1 MLIPQS
7 IIIKL
12 LHYDKRNHD
21 MLKQILYIFIIALA
35 VTSCKSSKMASNTSR
50 VDMSAKNV
58 IKNHYNNAF
67 NKETINAKLKIKYI
81 GKTNFPGV
89 TASLRIKKDETIWIS
104 LNKFGFPVG
113 KALIT
118 PTKVSYY
125 EKINRTYFDGDFTLL
140 SNWLGTELDFEKVQN
155 LLLGQALLNL
165 KDEKFSIN
173 FYQNK
178 YQLTPK
184 KSYDLFSILFLINPD
199 NFKIDSQIIHQK
211 DDNKSLTI
219 NYRDYTKVDNEVFPK
234 EIHIA
239 ASDTKNTSTID
250 INYRS
255 VDFNN
260 HVSFPF
266 KIPSDYKQIVLKQ

>member
-1 MLIPQS
+1 MRCG
-7 IIIKL
+7 KKN
-12 LHYDKRNHD
+12 YN
-21 MLKQILYIFIIALA
+21 MLKQIIYIFIFALI
-35 VTSCKSSKMASNTSR
+35 VTSCKSSKMTSNTST

-67 NKETINAKLKIKYI
+67 DKETVNAKLKIKYI
-81 GKTNFPGV
+81 GKSNFPGV
-89 TASLRIKKDETIWIS
+89 TASLRIKKDEIIWIS
-104 LNKFGFPVG
+104 LSKFGFPVG

-140 SNWLGTELDFEKVQN
+140 SNWLGTELNFEKVQN

-165 KDEKFSIN
+165 KDEKFKLD
-173 FYQNK
+173 FYKNK

-184 KSYDLFSILFLINPD
+184 KGYDLFSILFLINPD
-199 NFKIDSQIIHQK
+199 NFKIDSQKIHQK
-211 DDNKSLTI
+211 DENKSLTI
-219 NYRDYTKVDNEVFPK
+219 NYSDYTKVDDEVFPK
-234 EIHIA
+234 GIHIA

-255 VDFNN
+255 VNFNN

-266 KIPSDYKQIVLKQ
+266 RIPSNYKQIVLKQ

>member
-1 MLIPQS
+1 MPQN

-12 LHYDKRNHD
+12 MHYDKKNHD
-21 MLKQILYIFIIALA
+21 MLKHLVYILIIALA

-50 VDMSAKNV
+50 TDMSAKNV

-67 NKETINAKLKIKYI
+67 DKETINAKLKIKYV
-81 GKTNFPGV
+81 GKSNFPGV

-140 SNWLGTELDFEKVQN
+140 SNWLGTELDFDKVQN
-155 LLLGQALLNL
+155 LLLGQAILNL
-165 KDEKFSIN
+165 KDEKFTLDY
-173 FYQNK
+173 YQNK

-184 KSYDLFSILFLINPD
+184 KGYDLFSILFLINPD
-199 NFKIDSQIIHQK
+199 NFKVDRQK
-211 DDNKSLTI
+211 IQQKEDNKSLTI
-219 NYRDYTKVDNEVFPK
+219 NYSNYTKVDDEVFPK
-234 EIHIA
+234 GIHIA

-255 VDFNN
+255 VAFNN
-260 HVSFPF
+260 QLNFPF
-266 KIPSDYKQIVLKQ
+266 KIPSNYKQIVLKQ

>member
-1 MLIPQS
+1 MLMLRN

-12 LHYDKRNHD
+12 LLCDKKNYN
-21 MLKQILYIFIIALA
+21 MLKKIIYIFIFALI
-35 VTSCKSSKMASNTSR
+35 VTSCKSSKMTSNTSSME
-50 VDMSAKNV
+50 MSAKNV

-67 NKETINAKLKIKYI
+67 DKETVNAKLKIKYI
-81 GKTNFPGV
+81 GKSNFPGV

-104 LNKFGFPVG
+104 LSKFGFPVG

-140 SNWLGTELDFEKVQN
+140 SNWLGTELNFEKVQN

-165 KDEKFSIN
+165 KDEKFSLEL
-173 FYQNK
+173 YENK

-184 KSYDLFSILFLINPD
+184 KGYDLFSILFLINPD
-199 NFKIDSQIIHQK
+199 NFKINSQKIHQK

-219 NYRDYTKVDNEVFPK
+219 NYSDYTQVDDEVFPK
-234 EIHIA
+234 GIHIA

-255 VDFNN
+255 VNFNN

-266 KIPSDYKQIVLKQ
+266 KIPSNYKQIVLKK

>member
-1 MLIPQS
+1 
-7 IIIKL
+7 
-12 LHYDKRNHD
+12 
-21 MLKQILYIFIIALA
+21 MLKQLVYIFIIALV
-35 VTSCKSSKMASNTSR
+35 VTSCKSSKMASNSSR
-50 VDMSAKNV
+50 ADMSAKNV

-67 NKETINAKLKIKYI
+67 DKETINAKLKIKYV
-81 GKTNFPGV
+81 GKSNFPGV
-89 TASLRIKKDETIWIS
+89 TASLRIKKDEIIWIS

-140 SNWLGTELDFEKVQN
+140 RNWLVTELDFDKVQN
-155 LLLGQALLNL
+155 LLLGQAILNL
-165 KDEKFSIN
+165 KDEKFIID

-184 KSYDLFSILFLINPD
+184 KGRDLFSILFLINPD
-199 NFKIDSQIIHQK
+199 NFKVDRQK
-211 DDNKSLTI
+211 IQQKEENKSLTI
-219 NYRDYTKVDNEVFPK
+219 NYSNYTKVDDEVFPK
-234 EIHIA
+234 GIHIA

-255 VDFNN
+255 VAFNN
-260 HVSFPF
+260 QVNFPF
-266 KIPSDYKQIVLKQ
+266 KIPSNYRQVVLKN

>member
-1 MLIPQS
+1 
-7 IIIKL
+7 
-12 LHYDKRNHD
+12 
-21 MLKQILYIFIIALA
+21 MLKHLVYIFIISLV
-35 VTSCKSSKMASNTSR
+35 VTSCKSSKMVSNTSR
-50 VDMSAKNV
+50 ADMSAKNV

-67 NKETINAKLKIKYI
+67 DKETINARLKIKYV
-81 GKTNFPGV
+81 GKSNFPGV

-140 SNWLGTELDFEKVQN
+140 SNWLGTELDFDKVQN
-155 LLLGQALLNL
+155 LLLGQAILNL
-165 KDEKFSIN
+165 KDEKFSIDL
-173 FYQNK
+173 YQNK

-184 KSYDLFSILFLINPD
+184 KGYDLFSILFLINPD
-199 NFKIDSQIIHQK
+199 NFKIDRQK
-211 DDNKSLTI
+211 ILQKEDNKSLTI
-219 NYRDYTKVDNEVFPK
+219 NYSNYTKFDDEIFPK
-234 EIHIA
+234 GIHIA

-255 VDFNN
+255 VAFNN
-260 HVSFPF
+260 QVNFPF
-266 KIPSDYKQIVLKQ
+266 KIPSNYKQIVLKQ